1 MEKVNMT
8 FTSLHTQRVKSEW
21 IIGPNVRQIFLKE
34 DKIFMTFRYQNFLSQ
49 KKKRWTIKEKTDKL
63 NLKH

>member
-34 DKIFMTFRYQNFLSQ
+34 DKRKYLWPWDRQIS
-49 KKKRWTIKEKTDKL
+49 
-63 NLKH
+63 